1 MVGWGVMATMGPE
14 TKGDMA
20 CDRIGTGFISAV
32 IPMRS
37 GSCDRQGICGV
48 AGKCL
53 SWEEESLRSAVCST
67 FDLMPRKW

>member
-20 CDRIGTGFISAV
+20 CDSSGMGFISAV
-32 IPMRS
+32 MPMRS
-37 GSCDRQGICGV
+37 VSCDRQGICGA

-53 SWEEESLRSAVCST
+53 S
-67 FDLMPRKW
+67 

>member
-1 MVGWGVMATMGPE
+1 MATIGPE

-20 CDRIGTGFISAV
+20 CDSTGMGFISAV

-37 GSCDRQGICGV
+37 GSCDRQGIGEV

-53 SWEEESLRSAVCST
+53 SSVEESLSSALCST
-67 FDLMPRKW
+67 LDLIPRK

>member
-20 CDRIGTGFISAV
+20 CDSSGMGFISAV
-32 IPMRS
+32 MSMRS
-37 GSCDRQGICGV
+37 ASCDRQGICGA

-53 SWEEESLRSAVCST
+53 S
-67 FDLMPRKW
+67 